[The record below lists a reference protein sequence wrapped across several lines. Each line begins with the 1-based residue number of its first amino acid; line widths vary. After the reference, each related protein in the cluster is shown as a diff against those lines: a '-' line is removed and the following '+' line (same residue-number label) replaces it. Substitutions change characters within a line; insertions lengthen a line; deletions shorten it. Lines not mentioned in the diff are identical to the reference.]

1 MRKSQQKHLEEALRA
16 CASSLPDDGP
26 CDGVEENEAEY
37 REAAPLWPAQVE
49 DFRVPDDVCAAA
61 YEAALPQCRAAIKT
75 GLALGMAHY
84 EQERPSGGHCR
95 RERRDARLGYWQSSG
110 RHPAPW
116 AILAFSPS
124 YAAAARLAAV
134 ALCAQ
139 LAEIPLLG
147 AVCVGGMPSGPVLT
161 ALELC
166 GVEDIFCMDPA
177 DLCALLEEL
186 PAPGRLALL
195 HAGELDGID
204 IRRTRRAH
212 AGGAAAGTFRRSRA
226 PLLSW
231 RRRRGAGP
239 AAGSG
244 TPRSHFHGGCL
255 GARPQ
260 QGAGRR
266 PLPQRRR
273 SSGTPEPFPRLRRAL
288 AACRSFSRLLF
299 RFPARLRT
307 AAAQGLRF
315 HEKNAQYRHY
325 CPH

>member
-26 CDGVEENEAEY
+26 CDGVEENEAES
-37 REAAPLWPAQVE
+37 REAAPQWPAQLE
-49 DFRVPDDVCAAA
+49 GFRVPDDVCAAA
-61 YEAALPQCRAAIKT
+61 YEASLPQCRAAIKT

-147 AVCVGGMPSGPVLT
+147 AVCVGGIPSGPVLT

-195 HAGELDGID
+195 HAGELDGI
-204 IRRTRRAH
+204 
-212 AGGAAAGTFRRSRA
+212 AAAARVLALRTFEE
-226 PLLSW
+226 
-231 RRRRGAGP
+231 RGAPTLAVQRPELFDEAVLRFCHGD
-239 AAGSG
+239 AAVERALL
-244 TPRSHFHGGCL
+244 P
-255 GARPQ
+255 
-260 QGAGRR
+260 GAGRPEAIFTADASAR
-266 PLPQRRR
+266 VHSKVRDGGPFRSGAVPLGRLSLSPGCEGLWLHADLSPDFFSVFRH
-273 SSGTPEPFPRLRRAL
+273 GFGLLPRKA
-288 AACRSFSRLLF
+288 
-299 RFPARLRT
+299 
-307 AAAQGLRF
+307 
-315 HEKNAQYRHY
+315 
-325 CPH
+325 